1 MANRKEIIP
10 SETAVRISMPY
21 LTNLIVSLPLV
32 GMVASFITSVLFTKE
47 QIFESEC
54 GVSIIKI
61 LKSKFNQKII
71 LVSKFYS
78 IIFISYWCFTR

>member
-54 GVSIIKI
+54 GVSLIKI
-61 LKSKFNQKII
+61 
-71 LVSKFYS
+71 
-78 IIFISYWCFTR
+78 

>member
-1 MANRKEIIP
+1 MRFCHIAIKIVNRYNFIDSLKKKGEMANRKEIIP

-54 GVSIIKI
+54 GVSI
-61 LKSKFNQKII
+61 
-71 LVSKFYS
+71 S
-78 IIFISYWCFTR
+78 I

>member
-1 MANRKEIIP
+1 MLDKKQHREKKNDDFSQSNLPMANRKETNT

-54 GVSIIKI
+54 GVSDHEE
-61 LKSKFNQKII
+61 
-71 LVSKFYS
+71 
-78 IIFISYWCFTR
+78 

>member
-1 MANRKEIIP
+1 MANRNEITP
-10 SETAVRISMPY
+10 SETVVRISIPY
-21 LTNLIVSLPLV
+21 LTNFIVSLPLV

-54 GVSIIKI
+54 GVNLSNKI
-61 LKSKFNQKII
+61 YFFIFKNLI

-78 IIFISYWCFTR
+78 IIFISNWCITR

>member
-1 MANRKEIIP
+1 MANRKDTNS

-54 GVSIIKI
+54 GVSVHQIAKKTSVVFVI
-61 LKSKFNQKII
+61 
-71 LVSKFYS
+71 
-78 IIFISYWCFTR
+78 

>member
-1 MANRKEIIP
+1 MTTRKESMS

-21 LTNLIVSLPLV
+21 LTNFIVSLPLV

-54 GVSIIKI
+54 GVSR
-61 LKSKFNQKII
+61 F
-71 LVSKFYS
+71 
-78 IIFISYWCFTR
+78 R